1 MSLASSATLATLATN
16 SMERIDLFIDYL
28 DRQLFSDATFEDLIE
43 RGRIERGRRPY
54 LILNAADMVEG
65 APFSFTQFNM
75 DLLCSNLTEMKIST
89 SVAART
95 RGAPRLGR

>member
-1 MSLASSATLATLATN
+1 
-16 SMERIDLFIDYL
+16 MERIDLFIDYL
-28 DRQLFSDATFEDLIE
+28 DQQLFSDATFEDL
-43 RGRIERGRRPY
+43 IERGRRPY

-89 SVAART
+89 AVAART

>member
-1 MSLASSATLATLATN
+1 
-16 SMERIDLFIDYL
+16 MERIDLFIDYL
-28 DRQLFSDATFEDLIE
+28 DRQLFSDATFEDL
-43 RGRIERGRRPY
+43 IERGRRPY